1 MIEKFKKE
9 NKSENINTVTDDIQQ
24 NYKRVQLVLLVILFV
39 NLFVAIVK
47 IVVGMLINSSSMTAD
62 GYHSLSDGMSN
73 VIGIICIRFA
83 SKPEDEEHPYGHNKI
98 EAISGLI
105 IGGILFF
112 VGCTVI
118 ENAYYKFLNP
128 TIPNITTSSLL
139 VLVATLV
146 INIVI
151 TYLENKKGKELN
163 STILISDANH
173 TKSDIFI
180 SFGVLMSLIGV
191 KMGLPAMIDPIVT
204 VIVSV
209 FIFHACWEVVKEN
222 ISVLIDTSNVD
233 SEKVK
238 ECVMQI
244 DKVREVHNVR
254 SRGTKNKIYIDMHIH
269 VDHDMTVIE
278 SHKMQH
284 KIEELIQENVDSS
297 ATVIIHV
304 EPYFGCEEKIHSFE

>member
-1 MIEKFKKE
+1 MIEKFRKIKQADA
-9 NKSENINTVTDDIQQ
+9 INDYTDDVQR
-24 NYKRVQLVLLVILFV
+24 NYKSVQIVLLVILFV
-39 NLFVAIVK
+39 NLAVAFVK
-47 IVVGMLINSSSMTAD
+47 IIVGMLINSASMTAD

-73 VIGIICIRFA
+73 VIGIICIKFA
-83 SKPEDEEHPYGHNKI
+83 SKPEDAEHPYGHNKI

-118 ENAYYKFLNP
+118 ESAYYKFLEP
-128 TIPNITTSSLL
+128 TAPNITTSSLL
-139 VLVATLV
+139 VLVVTLL

-151 TYLENKKGKELN
+151 TYLERKKGKELN

-180 SFGVLMSLIGV
+180 SFGVLISLIAV
-191 KMGLPAMIDPIVT
+191 KMGMSIMIDPIVT

-209 FIFHACWEVVKEN
+209 FIFHACWEVVSEN
-222 ISVLIDTSNVD
+222 ISVLIDTSNLD
-233 SEKVK
+233 SEKIK

-244 DKVREVHNVR
+244 DKVREVHNIR
-254 SRGTKNKIYIDMHIH
+254 SRGTKNKIYVDMHIH
-269 VDHDMTVIE
+269 VDQDMTVIE
-278 SHKMQH
+278 CHKMQH
-284 KIEELIQENVDSS
+284 EIEELIQKNIDSN

-304 EPYFGCEEKIHSFE
+304 EPFLECEEVIHSFK

>member
-1 MIEKFKKE
+1 MMRKLEKMLDIKNSKV
-9 NKSENINTVTDDIQQ
+9 STDDVQK
-24 NYKRVQLVLLVILFV
+24 NYKRVQTVLIVILFV
-39 NLFVAIVK
+39 NLLVAFAK
-47 IVVGMLINSSSMTAD
+47 ILVGTFIKSASMTAD

-73 VIGIICIRFA
+73 VIGIICIKFA
-83 SKPEDEEHPYGHNKI
+83 SKPEDKEHPYGHNKI

-118 ENAYYKFLNP
+118 EGAYHKFLNP
-128 TIPNITTSSLL
+128 TMPNITIGSLL
-139 VLVATLV
+139 VLVVTLC
-146 INIVI
+146 INIII
-151 TYLENKKGKELN
+151 TYVESKKGKELN
-163 STILISDANH
+163 STILVSDANH

-180 SFGVLMSLIGV
+180 SFGVLLSLVGV
-191 KMGLPAMIDPIVT
+191 KLGLPAMIDPIVT

-209 FIFHACWEVVKEN
+209 FIFHACWEVVQEN
-222 ISVLIDTSNVD
+222 IGVLIDTSNVD
-233 SEKVK
+233 SGEVR

-244 DKVREVHNVR
+244 AKVREVHNIR

-269 VDHDMTVIE
+269 VDHDMTVLE

-284 KIEELIQENVDSS
+284 KIEELIQKNIDSS

-304 EPYFGCEEKIHSFE
+304 EPYLENEETIHKF

>member
-1 MIEKFKKE
+1 MKE
-9 NKSENINTVTDDIQQ
+9 AIKREINLKSKNNSAEEIQEN
-24 NYKRVQLVLLVILFV
+24 YRRVQTVLWVILFV
-39 NLFVAIVK
+39 NLLVAFAKIIV
-47 IVVGMLINSSSMTAD
+47 GTLIKSSAMTAD

-73 VIGIICIRFA
+73 VIGIICIKFA
-83 SKPEDEEHPYGHNKI
+83 SKPEDKEHPYGHNKI

-105 IGGILFF
+105 IGVILFG
-112 VGCTVI
+112 VGYTVI
-118 ENAYYKFLNP
+118 KGAYIKFLNP
-128 TIPNITTSSLL
+128 TIPNITTASLL
-139 VLVATLV
+139 ILVVTLC

-151 TYLENKKGKELN
+151 TYLESKKGEELN

-180 SFGVLMSLIGV
+180 SFGVLISLLGV
-191 KMGLPAMIDPIVT
+191 KLGLPAIIDPIVT

-222 ISVLIDTSNVD
+222 ISILIDTSNVD
-233 SEKVK
+233 SVKVR
-238 ECVMQI
+238 ECVMLNA
-244 DKVREVHNVR
+244 KVREVHNIR

-269 VDHDMTVIE
+269 VDHDMTVLE

-284 KIEELIQENVDSS
+284 KIEELIQKNIDSS

-304 EPYFGCEEKIHSFE
+304 EPYMENEEKIHSFE

>member
-1 MIEKFKKE
+1 MIEKIKE
-9 NKSENINTVTDDIQQ
+9 NISYKEKMNDCTDEQK
-24 NYKRVQLVLLVILFV
+24 NYKSVQIILLVILFV
-39 NLFVAIVK
+39 NLLVAFSKVI
-47 IVVGMLINSSSMTAD
+47 VGMLIQSASMTAD
-62 GYHSLSDGMSN
+62 GFHSLSDGMSN
-73 VIGIICIRFA
+73 VIGIICIKFA
-83 SKPEDEEHPYGHNKI
+83 SKPEDDEHPYGHNKI

-105 IGGILFF
+105 IGGILFL

-118 ENAYYKFLNP
+118 NGAYNKFLNP
-128 TIPNITTSSLL
+128 TMPNITTGSLL
-139 VLVATLV
+139 VLVVTLC

-151 TYLENKKGKELN
+151 TVLESKKGRELN

-180 SFGVLMSLIGV
+180 SFGVLISLVGV
-191 KMGLPAMIDPIVT
+191 KLGLPAMIDPIVT

-209 FIFHACWEVVKEN
+209 FIFHACWEVVSEN
-222 ISVLIDTSNVD
+222 ISILIDTSNID

-238 ECVMQI
+238 MCVLQI
-244 DKVREVHNVR
+244 EKVREVHNIR

-269 VDHDMTVIE
+269 VDHDMTVLE

-284 KIEELIQENVDSS
+284 LIEQLIQENVDSS

-304 EPYFGCEEKIHSFE
+304 EPYFGCEEEIHSFE